1 MTDYTLYAH
10 ASINYATASATAYAT
25 ANATANSTSTTD
37 TSATSTT
44 HHYSTTHNTHTST
57 SHYPHINLTLTR
69 SNGEYI
75 PHTPHQYT
83 PFPRGI
89 IYPSYPIHSA
99 MQGATDNLTYGDIAP
114 YTSTSI
120 EFAMHQPGNK

>member
-10 ASINYATASATAYAT
+10 ASINYATASATAYAN
-25 ANATANSTSTTD
+25 AYATATTD

-44 HHYSTTHNTHTST
+44 HHYSTTHNTHTPT

-75 PHTPHQYT
+75 PHTTHQYT
-83 PFPRGI
+83 TFPRGI
-89 IYPSYPIHSA
+89 IIPNRYMRGD

>member
-10 ASINYATASATAYAT
+10 ASINYATAAPTASATA
-25 ANATANSTSTTD
+25 TSP
-37 TSATSTT
+37 TSTT
-44 HHYSTTHNTHTST
+44 HHYSTTHNTHTPT

-75 PHTPHQYT
+75 PHTTHQYT

-89 IYPSYPIHSA
+89 IIPNYAIHSD
-99 MQGATDNLTYGDIAP
+99 MQGATHNLIYGDIAP

>member
-10 ASINYATASATAYAT
+10 ASINYGTTAPTAAP
-25 ANATANSTSTTD
+25 TD

-44 HHYSTTHNTHTST
+44 HHYSTTHNTHTPT

-75 PHTPHQYT
+75 PHTTHQYT
-83 PFPRGI
+83 TFPRGI
-89 IYPSYPIHSA
+89 IYPSYPIHSP
-99 MQGATDNLTYGDIAP
+99 MQGATDNLIYGDIAP

>member
-10 ASINYATASATAYAT
+10 ASINYATASATAYA
-25 ANATANSTSTTD
+25 TD

-75 PHTPHQYT
+75 PHTTHQYT

-89 IYPSYPIHSA
+89 IIPNRYMRGD
-99 MQGATDNLTYGDIAP
+99 MQGATDNLIYGDIAP

>member
-10 ASINYATASATAYAT
+10 ASINYATASATT
-25 ANATANSTSTTD
+25 AATD
-37 TSATSTT
+37 TSPTSTT

-75 PHTPHQYT
+75 PHTTHQYT
-83 PFPRGI
+83 SFPHGI
-89 IYPSYPIHSA
+89 IYPNRYMRGD
-99 MQGATDNLTYGDIAP
+99 MQDATDSLTYGDIAP